1 MTLYFVRHW
10 QTKNN
15 LENRMNPG
23 DDDDI
28 LTDVWREQA
37 QKAGEELKKTG
48 TKIDIIISSN
58 LSRARETVEIIA
70 KEIWY
75 TGKIYQDTRL
85 REQNWGVFKWK
96 WRDEIKLE
104 YWIKNNYDFRKI
116 FKSKKYNKVED
127 ITEFDMRVSE
137 FLEDLQINYPNK
149 NILLAGHSWTSRAL
163 LRHIQNL
170 DFEEIYFNMPWIENA
185 KVINLETYNI

>member
-28 LTDVWREQA
+28 LTEVWREQA
-37 QKAGEELKKTG
+37 QKAGEELKWTG

-58 LSRARETVEIIA
+58 LSRAKETAEIIA

-85 REQNWGVFKWK
+85 REQNGGVFKWK

-127 ITEFDMRVSE
+127 ITEFDMRVCE
-137 FLEDLQINYPNK
+137 FIKDLQVNYPDK

-163 LRHIQNL
+163 LRHVQNL
-170 DFEEIYFNMPWIENA
+170 DFEEIYFEMPWIENA
-185 KVINLETYNI
+185 KVINLETYSI